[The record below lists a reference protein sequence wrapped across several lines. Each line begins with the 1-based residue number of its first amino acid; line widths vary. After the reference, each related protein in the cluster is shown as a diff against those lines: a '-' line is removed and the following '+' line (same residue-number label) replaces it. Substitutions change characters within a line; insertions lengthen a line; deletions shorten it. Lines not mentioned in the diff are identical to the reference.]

1 MYPKV
6 LKSEKPV
13 ASSSTI
19 AVSTENGVTEAQ
31 LARHGLE
38 LEPSTGYICWRK
50 DSKDHPRNWPVL
62 RKTFDTSLVVFLE
75 FYTTVISTTGASA
88 AEHALADYST
98 SKMTLLVAFSLMYQ
112 LGQAIGG
119 LIIPPSSDLFG
130 RRTPYLVSC
139 AVFSVSCLI
148 VGVVPHISAVFIGRF
163 FSGLASAVP
172 SVVVSGTVEDQFNTE
187 RRVWIVLLW
196 NAAATAGLAFGP
208 VYASCITSVA
218 SWRWIFYSAAIGTA
232 VCNVLLFGIRESRP
246 SKLLAK
252 KIASLREECPGAELN
267 YHTTD
272 PFPTFRVFVNVVF
285 IRSTVMMV
293 TEPILIIVSSISAIS
308 WGLIYLFTESLIGAF
323 TALDLTEREASWP
336 FLALIVGVILD
347 ALPHIW
353 EVRRLKQKRRQKI
366 PIHPEDKISGF
377 TYGTIALAAGLWWF
391 YSTTPPASSD
401 ANPLLPTAALVPIG
415 FGVNEIAYTLS
426 GYLTDTYTVYAAS
439 AFAGLAFVR
448 AIVAG
453 IAPLVGHVVFDGE
466 QGVVP
471 GYVVAA
477 LGTAYCAVPFV
488 FFKVGRL
495 FRQKSEFARYSFEM
509 NRLTTVEVT
518 DEMAEV

>member
-1 MYPKV
+1 MF
-6 LKSEKPV
+6 KSEKPV
-13 ASSSTI
+13 ARSSAPAIST
-19 AVSTENGVTEAQ
+19 SKTVTEAQ

-38 LEPSTGYICWRK
+38 LEPSTGYIRWRK
-50 DSKDHPRNWPVL
+50 DTKDHPRNWSTC
-62 RKTFDTSLVVFLE
+62 RKTFDTSLVMFLE
-75 FYTTVISTTGASA
+75 FYTTVISTTGALA
-88 AEHALADYST
+88 AELALADYDS

-112 LGQAIGG
+112 VGQAVGG

-130 RRTPYLVSC
+130 RRTPYLISC
-139 AVFSVSCLI
+139 AVFSISCLVI
-148 VGVVPHISAVFIGRF
+148 AVAPHISGVFVGRF

-172 SVVVSGTVEDQFNTE
+172 SVVVSGTVEDQFDTE
-187 RRVWIVLLW
+187 RRVWVVLVW

-218 SWRWIFYSAAIGTA
+218 SWRWIFYSAAIGA
-232 VCNVLLFGIRESRP
+232 GACNLLLFGIRESRP
-246 SKLLAK
+246 SKLLAE
-252 KIASLREECPGAELN
+252 KIRCLRAEFPSAKLN
-267 YHTTD
+267 YHTAD
-272 PFPTFRVFVNVVF
+272 PFPTFRVFIDIVC

-308 WGLIYLFTESLIGAF
+308 WGLIYLFTESLLGAF
-323 TALDLTEREASWP
+323 TALNLTEREATWP

-353 EVRRLKQKRRQKI
+353 EVQSLKRKRQQKI
-366 PIHPEDKISGF
+366 PIHPEDKIGGF
-377 TYGTIALAAGLWWF
+377 TYGTIALATGLWWF
-391 YSTTPPASSD
+391 YNTTPPAMADVS
-401 ANPLLPTAALVPIG
+401 PFLPAAALVPIG

-466 QGVVP
+466 QGLVP
-471 GYVVAA
+471 GYVVAGLA
-477 LGTAYCAVPFV
+477 TGFCVVPFV
-488 FFKVGRL
+488 FFKVGRT

-509 NRLTTVEVT
+509 NRLTTVGEVT
-518 DEMAEV
+518 DVEDV